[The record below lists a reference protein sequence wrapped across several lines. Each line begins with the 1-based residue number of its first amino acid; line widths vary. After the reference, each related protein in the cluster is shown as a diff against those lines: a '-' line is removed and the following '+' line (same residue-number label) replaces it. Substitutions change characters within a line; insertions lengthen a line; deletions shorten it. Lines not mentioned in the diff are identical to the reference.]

1 MLWLIA
7 VLIGSACYALAN
19 VIDNYFS
26 NKIFRDIHSLVFY
39 ASLFNVLFIPLVFFK
54 EIPSLPTIAELPY
67 FIILGITGV
76 VYLFPYYKALQ
87 HDDTSVV
94 VSLFSL
100 GKIFV
105 PVLAFFLVNERLSV
119 FQYLGFLI
127 IIISSALLTWNSSKK
142 IRFNMSFYYMLIV
155 AFLIAIEGVI
165 YKHLFTSASWATVLV
180 WSLVFTFLFS
190 LFLFLVPRHRRNI
203 ISQIHHFKNNFHYFL
218 VEELAT
224 FSGTAFKTLAIS
236 TASITLVEGVISF
249 VPFFVLIYA
258 LIFSTLLPHVFKE
271 KITARDLIKKGLLF
285 ILMGIGVVLSVQ

>member
-1 MLWLIA
+1 MFWLIA

-26 NKIFRDIHSLVFY
+26 NKLFRDIPSLVFY
-39 ASLFNVLFIPLVFFK
+39 ASLFNVLFVPLVFFK
-54 EIPSLPTIAELPY
+54 EIPSFPSLAELPY

-76 VYLFPYYKALQ
+76 AYLFPYYKALQ

-105 PVLAFFLVNERLSV
+105 PVLAFFLVNERLSL
-119 FQYLGFLI
+119 FQYLGFI
-127 IIISSALLTWNSSKK
+127 IIIIGSALLTWNGSKK

-155 AFLIAIEGVI
+155 SFLVAIESII

-180 WSLVFTFLFS
+180 WSLVFTFIFS
-190 LFLFLVPRHRRNI
+190 LPLFLVPKNRRNI
-203 ISQIHHFKNNFHYFL
+203 ISQVHHFRKNFYYFL
-218 VEELAT
+218 IEELAT
-224 FSGTAFKTLAIS
+224 FGGTAFKTLAIT
-236 TASITLVEGVISF
+236 TASITLVEGIMSF
-249 VPFFVLIYA
+249 LSLFVLVYA
-258 LIFSTLLPHVFKE
+258 LIFSTLFPHIFKE